1 MWLRNLSSLLKAGVL
16 VILIAQMVYIKTLKV
31 SVKRHQ
37 AQTAVAQQKADYFA
51 SANQNLK
58 QLNAENIK
66 QIERY
71 QEINRDLSKKI
82 LKRLNK
88 QEQQNK
94 KLLGALNEKTN
105 QNWSN
110 GVIPHNVGRLLNTKN
125 NDYRDQ
131 PSPTNADTL
140 PNHTSVSDAVTLIPN
155 K

>member
-1 MWLRNLSSLLKAGVL
+1 MGLRHIATLLKIGVF

-37 AQTAVAQQKADYFA
+37 AETAVAQQKADYFA

-71 QEINRDLSKKI
+71 QELNRDLSKKI
-82 LKRLNK
+82 LKRLNQ
-88 QEQQNK
+88 QEKQNK
-94 KLLGALNEKTN
+94 KLLGALNEKAN

-110 GVIPHNVGRLLNTKN
+110 GVIPNNVGRLLNTKN

-140 PNHTSVSDAVTLIPN
+140 PNHASVSDAATFISD